1 MSEQIIEKY
10 SDADALVTAVGDRL
24 VAAIN
29 GAIEARGVE
38 ISPKNLKLSDNQ
50 L

>member
-24 VAAIN
+24 V
-29 GAIEARGVE
+29 
-38 ISPKNLKLSDNQ
+38 S
-50 L
+50 